1 MNKKYKIMTEL
12 VIRYAIS
19 TRLKL
24 QALIVSI
31 YLMIISIVMAVL
43 EMMNSQYNAYFFVG
57 VVGILIALSL
67 ILSVT
72 ISQPKPLVVMDNEV
86 FKLNFPLQRLRTI
99 IYWHE
104 VTHIGIGLSYIT
116 MVVGDQKLQVDLE
129 ILRYHDLKI
138 LKSKLVEVAES
149 KSIPYNNI

>member
-1 MNKKYKIMTEL
+1 MSEL

-43 EMMNSQYNAYFFVG
+43 EMLDSQYNAYFFVG

-72 ISQPKPLVVMDNEV
+72 ISQPKPLVKMDNEE
-86 FKLNFPLQRLRTI
+86 FSLNFPMQRLRTI

-104 VTHIGIGLSYIT
+104 VRHIGIGLSYIT
-116 MVVGDQKLQVDLE
+116 MVVADQKLEVDLE
-129 ILRYHDLKI
+129 ILRYHDLRV

-149 KSIPYNNI
+149 KNIPYNNI

>member
-72 ISQPKPLVVMDNEV
+72 ISQPKPLVVMDNEE

>member
-1 MNKKYKIMTEL
+1 MTEL

-24 QALIVSI
+24 QALIVAI

-43 EMMNSQYNAYFFVG
+43 ELIKTQPQYNAYFFVG

-72 ISQPKPLVVMDNEV
+72 ISQPKPLVVMDNEE
-86 FKLNFPLQRLRTI
+86 FALNFPLQRLRTT

-116 MVVGDQKLQVDLE
+116 MVVGEQKLEVDLE
-129 ILRYHDLKI
+129 ILRYHDLRI

>member
-1 MNKKYKIMTEL
+1 MTEL

-43 EMMNSQYNAYFFVG
+43 ELMKDEPQYNAYFFVG
-57 VVGILIALSL
+57 IVGILIALSL

-72 ISQPKPLVVMDNEV
+72 ISQPKPLVRMNNEE
-86 FKLNFPLQRLRTI
+86 FALNFPLQRLRTI

-116 MVVGDQKLQVDLE
+116 MVVGEQKLEVDLE

>member
-1 MNKKYKIMTEL
+1 MTEL

-129 ILRYHDLKI
+129 ILRYHDLRI

>member
-1 MNKKYKIMTEL
+1 MSEL

-19 TRLKL
+19 TRLEL

-43 EMMNSQYNAYFFVG
+43 EMLDSQYNAYFFVG

-72 ISQPKPLVVMDNEV
+72 ISQPKPLVKMDNEE
-86 FKLNFPLQRLRTI
+86 FSLNFPMQRLRTI

-116 MVVGDQKLQVDLE
+116 MVVADQKLEVDLE
-129 ILRYHDLKI
+129 ILRYHDLRV

-149 KSIPYNNI
+149 KNIPYNNI

>member
-1 MNKKYKIMTEL
+1 MTEL
-12 VIRYAIS
+12 AIRYAIS

-72 ISQPKPLVVMDNEV
+72 ISQPKPLVVMDNEE

>member
-1 MNKKYKIMTEL
+1 MTEL

-116 MVVGDQKLQVDLE
+116 MDVADQKLQVDLE

>member
-1 MNKKYKIMTEL
+1 MTEL

-72 ISQPKPLVVMDNEV
+72 ISQPKPLVVMDNEE

-99 IYWHE
+99 IYWSE

-116 MVVGDQKLQVDLE
+116 MVVGEQKLELDLE
-129 ILRYHDLKI
+129 ILRYHDLRI

>member
-1 MNKKYKIMTEL
+1 MTEL

-72 ISQPKPLVVMDNEV
+72 ISQPKPLVVMDNEE

>member
-1 MNKKYKIMTEL
+1 MSEL

-43 EMMNSQYNAYFFVG
+43 EMLDSQYNAYFFVG

-72 ISQPKPLVVMDNEV
+72 ISQPKPLVKMDNEE
-86 FKLNFPLQRLRTI
+86 FSLNFPMQRLRTI

-104 VTHIGIGLSYIT
+104 VTHIGIGLS
-116 MVVGDQKLQVDLE
+116 
-129 ILRYHDLKI
+129 
-138 LKSKLVEVAES
+138 
-149 KSIPYNNI
+149 

>member
-1 MNKKYKIMTEL
+1 MTEL

-43 EMMNSQYNAYFFVG
+43 EMMNAQYNAYFFVG

-72 ISQPKPLVVMDNEV
+72 ISQPKPLVQMDNEE
-86 FKLNFPLQRLRTI
+86 FALNFPMQRLRTI

-116 MVVGDQKLQVDLE
+116 MVVADQKLEVDLE
-129 ILRYHDLKI
+129 ILRYHDLRI

>member
-1 MNKKYKIMTEL
+1 MTEL

-116 MVVGDQKLQVDLE
+116 MVVGDQTLQVDLE
-129 ILRYHDLKI
+129 ILRYHDLRI

>member
-1 MNKKYKIMTEL
+1 MSEL

-31 YLMIISIVMAVL
+31 YLMIMSIVMAVL
-43 EMMNSQYNAYFFVG
+43 EMLDSQYNAYFFVG

-72 ISQPKPLVVMDNEV
+72 ISQPKPLVKMENEE
-86 FKLNFPLQRLRTI
+86 FSLNFPMQRLRTI

-116 MVVGDQKLQVDLE
+116 MVVADQKLEVDLE
-129 ILRYHDLKI
+129 ILRYHDLRV

-149 KSIPYNNI
+149 KNIPYNNI

>member
-1 MNKKYKIMTEL
+1 MSEL

-43 EMMNSQYNAYFFVG
+43 EMLDSQYNAYFFVG

-72 ISQPKPLVVMDNEV
+72 ISQPKPLVKMDNEE
-86 FKLNFPLQRLRTI
+86 FSLNFPMQRLRTI

-116 MVVGDQKLQVDLE
+116 MVVADQKLEVDLE
-129 ILRYHDLKI
+129 ILRYHDLRV
-138 LKSKLVEVAES
+138 LKSKLVEVAEC
-149 KSIPYNNI
+149 KNIPYNNI

>member
-1 MNKKYKIMTEL
+1 MTEL

-43 EMMNSQYNAYFFVG
+43 ELMKTQPQYNAYFFVG
-57 VVGILIALSL
+57 VVGIIIALSL

-72 ISQPKPLVVMDNEV
+72 ISQPKPLVRMDNEE
-86 FKLNFPLQRLRTI
+86 FALNFPLQRLRTI

-116 MVVGDQKLQVDLE
+116 MVVGEQKLEVDLE
-129 ILRYHDLKI
+129 ILRYHDLRI

>member
-1 MNKKYKIMTEL
+1 MTEL

-116 MVVGDQKLQVDLE
+116 MVVGDQTLQVDLE

>member
-1 MNKKYKIMTEL
+1 MTEL

-116 MVVGDQKLQVDLE
+116 MDVADQKLQVDLE
-129 ILRYHDLKI
+129 ILRYHDLRI

>member
-1 MNKKYKIMTEL
+1 MSEL

-31 YLMIISIVMAVL
+31 YLMIMSIVMAVL
-43 EMMNSQYNAYFFVG
+43 EMLDSQYNAYFFVG

-72 ISQPKPLVVMDNEV
+72 ISQPKPLVKMDNEE
-86 FKLNFPLQRLRTI
+86 FSLNFPMQRLRTI

-116 MVVGDQKLQVDLE
+116 MVVADQKLEVDLE
-129 ILRYHDLKI
+129 ILRYHDLRV

-149 KSIPYNNI
+149 KNIPYNNI

>member
-1 MNKKYKIMTEL
+1 MTEL

-24 QALIVSI
+24 QALIVAI

-43 EMMNSQYNAYFFVG
+43 QLVKTQPEYNPYFFVG
-57 VVGILIALSL
+57 VVGILISLSL

-72 ISQPKPLVVMDNEV
+72 ISQPKPLVVMDNEE
-86 FKLNFPLQRLRTI
+86 FALNFPLQRLRTI
-99 IYWHE
+99 IYWHD

-116 MVVGDQKLQVDLE
+116 MVVGEQKLEVDLE
-129 ILRYHDLKI
+129 ILRYHDLRI